1 MLSMIVDC
9 HAHLAHPDFAA
20 DLDAV
25 VGRMRAAGAV
35 AVNTGSNL
43 EANKK
48 ALAITSRFPD
58 VLKTAIGLSPHDAN
72 REPLDGNLR
81 FIRAHAD
88 EICAIGEIGFDFH
101 YFKKEEERETQ
112 RQAFIAQLDLAEELN
127 LPAVIHTREA
137 EAEAIS
143 LLAERRQSDAVLHC
157 FLQPELL
164 EAAMKAGCL
173 VSLPTLKNKARVSI
187 IESVAEGRVLCETD
201 SPYLWRGGRNE
212 PANVAEVYGELERLR
227 GKQFA
232 ERAAE
237 TALKLFG
244 W

>member
-1 MLSMIVDC
+1 
-9 HAHLAHPDFAA
+9 
-20 DLDAV
+20 LDAV
-25 VGRMRAAGAV
+25 AERMRKAGVV
-35 AVNTGSNL
+35 AVNTGANLASNKRVL
-43 EANKK
+43 T
-48 ALAITSRFPD
+48 ITARFPD
-58 VLKTAIGLSPHDAN
+58 LLKTALGLSPHDAN
-72 REPLDGNLR
+72 RENLEENLA
-81 FIRAHAD
+81 FIRKNAD
-88 EICAIGEIGFDFH
+88 KVCAIGEIGLDFH
-101 YFKKEEERETQ
+101 YFKKEEEREKQ
-112 RQAFIAQLDLAEELN
+112 RAAFIAQLDLAEELD
-127 LPAVIHTREA
+127 LPVVIHTREA
-137 EAEAIS
+137 EEEVIS

-157 FLQPELL
+157 FMQPQLL
-164 EAAMKAGCL
+164 DAATKAGCF

-187 IESVAEGRVLCETD
+187 IESVQEGRVLCETD

>member
-101 YFKKEEERETQ
+101 YFKKEEERERQ
-112 RQAFIAQLDLAEELN
+112 RVAFSAQLDLAESLD
-127 LPAVIHTREA
+127 LPVVVHSREA
-137 EAEAIS
+137 EGEAIA
-143 LLAERRQSDAVLHC
+143 LLAKRKGVRILHC
-157 FLQPELL
+157 FLMPALL
-164 EAAMKAGCL
+164 DAALKAGCL
-173 VSLPTLKNKARVSI
+173 VSLPTLKSKSQVTL
-187 IESVAEGRVLCETD
+187 IERAQEGRVLCETD

-212 PANVAEVYGELERLR
+212 PANVAEVYAEMARLR
-227 GKQFA
+227 GARFA
-232 ERAAE
+232 EGASRRALE
-237 TALKLFG
+237 IFG